1 MSLRN
6 VELQIA
12 IPRTAEAG
20 RYQSEYDHRR
30 SSEQS
35 LLATNENKKAKKE
48 SKQSP
53 KTSESE
59 QTGIRD
65 HSASTE
71 TSELIN
77 SNEPQETSEDTLAA
91 TPAEHPFKGKH
102 IDYSL

>member
-1 MSLRN
+1 MSLKN

-12 IPRTAEAG
+12 VPRTSEAG

-35 LLATNENKKAKKE
+35 LLATNENKKAKRE

-65 HSASTE
+65 RSAS
-71 TSELIN
+71 SRALDINN
-77 SNEPQETSEDTLAA
+77 SNDHDEISDETPAA

>member
-1 MSLRN
+1 MSLKN

-12 IPRTAEAG
+12 IPRTTEAG

-35 LLATNENKKAKKE
+35 LLATNENKKTKKE

-65 HSASTE
+65 RSASSGTLEIKNSNELEE
-71 TSELIN
+71 TSE
-77 SNEPQETSEDTLAA
+77 ETLAA

>member
-12 IPRTAEAG
+12 VPRTSEAG

-35 LLATNENKKAKKE
+35 LLATNENKKAKRE

-53 KTSESE
+53 KTAESE
-59 QTGIRD
+59 QAGIRD
-65 HSASTE
+65 RSASSGSTE
-71 TSELIN
+71 LKKLNDLENTADD
-77 SNEPQETSEDTLAA
+77 PLAA
-91 TPAEHPFKGKH
+91 VPAEHPFKGKH